1 MAAKTA
7 GTWQAIDP
15 VGINPD
21 STVGTTLLYPLGT
34 RVKARDTGAT
44 AYGDGEF
51 IYATGVAS
59 TVRGSVAIITGLN
72 LTTLVVARSKGAV
85 GVALGAC
92 VASNY
97 GWYQVLGTGVAD
109 STASISAAGVQMYSV
124 NATPGRIDEAPIAG
138 DAIIGMTSASTD
150 DTNTVL
156 VTMSYPA
163 MADFDNA

>member
-7 GTWQAIDP
+7 GTWMALDRIG
-15 VGINPD
+15 VNPD

-34 RVKARDTGAT
+34 RVKARDMGAT
-44 AYGDGEF
+44 AYGDAEF
-51 IYATGVAS
+51 VYATGVAS
-59 TVRGSVAIITGLN
+59 TIRGSVVIITGLY
-72 LTTLVVARSKGAV
+72 LTTLVVARSKGQV

-97 GWYQVLGTGVAD
+97 GWYQVSGIGVAD

-124 NATPGRIDEAPIAG
+124 NATPGRIDEAAIAG

-156 VTMSYPA
+156 VQMHYPA
-163 MADFDNA
+163 MADFDNT